1 MDGREHPQSG
11 ERTIQGHSI
20 GSWEGE
26 VLVVDTTLFSDSRTG
41 NLNGVPGGS
50 QKHVVERYQLSEDR
64 TQLLLEF
71 VVEDPEYM
79 VEPMIGRVAWD
90 YAPDREIMPFG
101 CDPENARL
109 YEFQ

>member
-1 MDGREHPQSG
+1 M
-11 ERTIQGHSI
+11 
-20 GSWEGE
+20 
-26 VLVVDTTLFSDSRTG
+26 
-41 NLNGVPGGS
+41 
-50 QKHVVERYQLSEDR
+50 SEDR